1 MENIDGNINIFSRD
15 RRHIATVPASQ
26 AKLIFNE
33 SEIPYMGEEKEKV
46 EYKNGSDKLS
56 YKEKAL

>member
-1 MENIDGNINIFSRD
+1 MKLVNLSTKQTFYCTMMENIDGNISIYSRD

-33 SEIPYMGEEKEKV
+33 SEIPYMEEV
-46 EYKNGSDKLS
+46 E
-56 YKEKAL
+56 